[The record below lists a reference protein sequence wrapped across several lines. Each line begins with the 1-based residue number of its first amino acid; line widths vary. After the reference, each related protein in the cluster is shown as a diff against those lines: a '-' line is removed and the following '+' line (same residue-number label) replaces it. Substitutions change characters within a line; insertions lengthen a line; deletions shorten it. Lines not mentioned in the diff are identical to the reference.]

1 MKKIPKNLD
10 DKDMFKGY
18 AEEESVAD
26 AFLRRE
32 EQEAAARAASRQE
45 QEDGLAMA
53 GLTPQLIEKLSKEL
67 LRLRFDQFA
76 AGAKDFRWK
85 IRRSKNAVE
94 IIAD

>member
-10 DKDMFKGY
+10 DKDMLKGY
-18 AEEESVAD
+18 AEEESLED
-26 AFLRRE
+26 AFSRRE
-32 EQEAAARAASRQE
+32 AQEKAARAAVRQE

-53 GLTPQLIEKLSKEL
+53 GLTPALIEKLSKEL
-67 LRLRFDQFA
+67 LQLRLDQFSS
-76 AGAKDFRWK
+76 GTKNFQWK